1 MIWFITTLENP
12 VNQKFGNGL
21 GLYFG
26 KIEDTS
32 KFFPFIPDL
41 PVGILRPFYKKG
53 VRLNNL
59 TP

>member
-26 KIEDTS
+26 KIEDSS
-32 KFFPFIPDL
+32 KFFPLHPRPSGWDITA
-41 PVGILRPFYKKG
+41 IL
-53 VRLNNL
+53 
-59 TP
+59 